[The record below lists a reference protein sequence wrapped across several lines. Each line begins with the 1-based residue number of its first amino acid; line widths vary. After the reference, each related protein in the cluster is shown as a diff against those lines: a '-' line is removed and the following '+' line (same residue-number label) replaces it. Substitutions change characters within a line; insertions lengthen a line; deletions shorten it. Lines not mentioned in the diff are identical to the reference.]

1 MRIRKIRSLKS
12 LMKLKEI
19 RRLNYLII
27 CDMYPRTNYTYVSRS
42 IEGKKGNLL
51 LKIFFNFFKLWGV
64 DISLDFWRLVGL
76 KEFIA
81 KCTSA
86 DCGAITYF
94 CC

>member
-1 MRIRKIRSLKS
+1 MRMRKIRSFES

-27 CDMYPRTNYTYVSRS
+27 CDMYRRTNYTYVSRS

-64 DISLDFWRLVGL
+64 DISLDFW
-76 KEFIA
+76 
-81 KCTSA
+81 
-86 DCGAITYF
+86 D
-94 CC
+94 